1 MYILTCCKSVT
12 LEYFKSNLKSI
23 ILEDI
28 DNQET
33 IYIFKRA
40 MLIKI
45 DMYSTANVNTNMLF
59 KLEIGN
65 DAYDLSN
72 ILSKNNIIDIHVLHY
87 GTYNDNCTTTT
98 TSLYNF
104 VMET

>member
-1 MYILTCCKSVT
+1 MYILTCCKSIT

-45 DMYSTANVNTNMLF
+45 DMHSTANVNTNMLF

-65 DAYDLSN
+65 DAYDLRN
-72 ILSKNNIIDIHVLHY
+72 KLVETNVRDIYVTHI
-87 GTYNDNCTTTT
+87 GINANDYNTVD
-98 TSLYNF
+98 TSAYKF
-104 VMET
+104 AME